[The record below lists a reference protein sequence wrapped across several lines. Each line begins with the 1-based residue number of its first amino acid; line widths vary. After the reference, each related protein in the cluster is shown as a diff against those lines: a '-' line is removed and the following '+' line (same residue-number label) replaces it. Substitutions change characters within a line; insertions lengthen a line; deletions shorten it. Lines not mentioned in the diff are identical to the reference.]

1 MTGSGDDSGRPG
13 DDKEERDT
21 QHRNRREGENEGTG
35 RKHGTDR
42 GAENPEEK
50 PESET
55 PDKGTAGDRGKR
67 EEREPTTNQ
76 EQSGETPQTGRQGVG
91 KKKESRPTAGGH
103 PEEKPPRVGDGDK
116 EEDGWKL
123 FVQDIVTS
131 VSAVVLIGVYLFAI
145 SGVWPPMVAVESESM
160 SPNMEVNDLVFVMES
175 ERFQPSGAHGETGV
189 VTAATGAEIGYKQFG
204 RPGDVIV
211 FAPNGNDNRTP
222 IIHRAM
228 LWVEEGENWCDRA
241 EEAYLGG
248 SDRCTEAP
256 HAGFITK
263 GDNNPQYDQ
272 TGAGQLSE
280 PVKPKWIVGTAE
292 IRLPRLGWLR
302 LRT

>member
-13 DDKEERDT
+13 DDKDERNT
-21 QHRNRREGENEGTG
+21 QHRDRGEGESEDAG
-35 RKHGTDR
+35 RKHGTDT
-42 GAENPEEK
+42 GAGNPERKSKDGIPDEG
-50 PESET
+50 T
-55 PDKGTAGDRGKR
+55 PDDRDRR
-67 EEREPTTNQ
+67 ERREPATSR
-76 EQSGETPQTGRQGVG
+76 EQSGETPQDRKQSVT
-91 KKKESRPTAGGH
+91 ENRPTAGGH
-103 PEEKPPRVGDGDK
+103 PEEKPPRVGDGT
-116 EEDGWKL
+116 EEGDGWKL

-160 SPNMEVNDLVFVMES
+160 SPNMKVNDLVFVMES
-175 ERFQPSGAHGETGV
+175 ERFQPGGAHGETGV
-189 VTAATGAEIGYKQFG
+189 VTAATGAEIGYEQFG

-211 FAPNGNDNRTP
+211 FAPNGNDDRTP

-228 LWVEEGENWCDRA
+228 LWVEKGENWCDRA
-241 EEAYLGG
+241 EEAHLGG
-248 SDRCTEAP
+248 NDQCTEAA

-272 TGAGQLSE
+272 AGAGQLSE
-280 PVKPKWIVGTAE
+280 PVKPNWIVGTAE

-302 LRT
+302 LRS